1 MPPTYNEFKFCPLC
15 GSELEITLIETKP
28 RQACPSC
35 TFVHWG
41 EYSLGVGGVLLQ
53 GERGLLV
60 QRAHNPGKGRWT
72 IPGGYVEQNE
82 KMEKAVV
89 REILEETGLITE
101 PVSVLAVRDRPEDV
115 PGMKHDIYIVFLL
128 RLLGGELKS
137 DPGEVM
143 QAGFYSLEDCQ
154 KLSNVAPLSLEMLT
168 KALQYTREGNLT
180 PGFVRREGIK
190 VVGALSELYTLP

>member
-1 MPPTYNEFKFCPLC
+1 MQPTYCEFNFCPYC
-15 GSELEITLIETKP
+15 GAKLEITLIDNKP
-28 RQACPSC
+28 RKTCPACP
-35 TFVHWG
+35 FIHWG

-72 IPGGYVEQNE
+72 IPGGYVDQNE

-89 REILEETGLITE
+89 REVLEETGLITE

-128 RLLGGELKS
+128 RLLGGELKF

-154 KLSNVAPLSLEMLT
+154 KLENIAPLSLEMIS
-168 KALQYTREGNLT
+168 KALQYTREGNLA
-180 PGFVRREGIK
+180 PGFIRREGIK